1 VRASRGA
8 LVDLFGRIESF
19 FKRLEIYTEVKP
31 TSAMEDT
38 IVKIMAAVLSML
50 GMVTKEIGE
59 RRISTSDSFTVDN
72 S

>member
-1 VRASRGA
+1 MRASRGA

-31 TSAMEDT
+31 TEAMTGT
-38 IVKIMAAVLSML
+38 IVKIMAEILSML

-59 RRISTSDSFTVDN
+59 RRISTSESFTVDN